1 MAHFEDEL
9 MKFRTKAL
17 ANKVTVGSDR
27 EMENIK
33 RKTEDL
39 TNFSDEVKQ
48 NTKVTQS
55 RTFCGINV

>member
-9 MKFRTKAL
+9 RKFRTKAL
-17 ANKVTVGSDR
+17 VNKVTVGDDR

-33 RKTEDL
+33 RTTEDL

-48 NTKVTQS
+48 ITKVTQS
-55 RTFCGINV
+55 SKFCGINT